1 MYHIANDKRA
11 RASAGLVLDAL
22 EECLKQKNYD
32 LITITDV
39 CRVSTVS
46 RATFYRLF
54 DNMDDVL
61 AYKIELFE
69 EEFESEI
76 EGKDIREIM
85 ESFLSRWMEHPEA
98 LDILIHIHRE
108 DILYECHRK
117 RAENISRHFLKTE
130 VTEFHISILTQILIS
145 VLTTWA
151 RNGKKETPAE
161 MVDILQKVLNDLQRQ
176 IKI

>member
-11 RASAGLVLDAL
+11 RTSAGLVLNAV
-22 EECLKQKNYD
+22 EECLKEKSYD

-61 AYKIELFE
+61 AYRIELFE
-69 EEFESEI
+69 AEFETELT
-76 EGKDIREIM
+76 GKDTREIM
-85 ESFLSRWMEHPEA
+85 EAFILRWMEHPEA
-98 LDILIHIHRE
+98 LDILIKIHRE

-117 RAENISRHFLKTE
+117 RAENLGRYFLKTKL
-130 VTEFHISILTQILIS
+130 TEYHISILTQVMIS
-145 VLTTWA
+145 MLTTWA
-151 RNGKKETPAE
+151 RTGKKETPSE
-161 MVDILQKVLNDLQRQ
+161 IVDILQNVLNDLIIRLR
-176 IKI
+176 

>member
-11 RASAGLVLDAL
+11 RISAGLVLDAL
-22 EECLKQKNYD
+22 EECLKEKNYD

-69 EEFESEI
+69 SEFESEI
-76 EGKDIREIM
+76 TGKDIREIM
-85 ESFLSRWMEHPEA
+85 VSFLSRWIEHPEV

-117 RAENISRHFLKTE
+117 RADNISRHFLKMEATDY
-130 VTEFHISILTQILIS
+130 HISILTQLLIS

-151 RNGKKETPAE
+151 KNGKKETPAE
-161 MVDILQKVLNDLQRQ
+161 IVDILEKVMNDVVKQL
-176 IKI
+176 K